1 LCADQL
7 NPLLPGRSFVYVSQF
22 SDKGVILMAEKSAIQ
37 RIKDLD
43 SERASIFDQA
53 KEEALEKAKAAVAE
67 LNALGLNYTLS
78 NGAGKAA
85 KTGPAKGQRT
95 IKAEAC
101 PICEFQT
108 SPPHDGRTHRSQKKK
123 GPFSA
128 AELKEK
134 GLVKV

>member
-1 LCADQL
+1 VRDQQGA
-7 NPLLPGRSFVYVSQF
+7 LLLGHFFVYERQC
-22 SDKGVILMAEKSAIQ
+22 KIMGVIRVADKSAIQ

-43 SERASIFDQA
+43 AERAGIFEQA

-67 LNALGLNYTLS
+67 LNALGLNYTLT
-78 NGAGKAA
+78 GGGKAA
-85 KTGPAKGQRT
+85 KAGSGKGKRA
-95 IKAEAC
+95 IKAAAC

-108 SPPHDGRTHRSQKKK
+108 TPPHDGRTHRSQKKK

-134 GLVKV
+134 GLVKT

>member
-1 LCADQL
+1 M
-7 NPLLPGRSFVYVSQF
+7 
-22 SDKGVILMAEKSAIQ
+22 GVIRMAEKSAIQ

-43 SERASIFDQA
+43 AERASIFDQA

-78 NGAGKAA
+78 NAAGKQG
-85 KTGPAKGQRT
+85 KTSPTQEKRA
-95 IKAEAC
+95 IKAAAC

-108 SPPHDGRTHRSQKKK
+108 APPHDGRTHRNQKKK

-128 AELKEK
+128 PELKEK

>member
-1 LCADQL
+1 
-7 NPLLPGRSFVYVSQF
+7 V
-22 SDKGVILMAEKSAIQ
+22 AEKSAIQ

-43 SERASIFDQA
+43 AERAGIFEQA
-53 KEEALEKAKAAVAE
+53 KEEALEKAKAALAE

-78 NGAGKAA
+78 SGAGKAA
-85 KTGPAKGQRT
+85 KAGSGKGKRA
-95 IKAEAC
+95 IKAAAC

-108 SPPHDGRTHRSQKKK
+108 TPPHDGRTHRNQKKK

-134 GLVKV
+134 GLIKV

>member
-1 LCADQL
+1 M
-7 NPLLPGRSFVYVSQF
+7 
-22 SDKGVILMAEKSAIQ
+22 GVIRMAEKSAIQ

-43 SERASIFDQA
+43 AERASIFDQA

-67 LNALGLNYTLS
+67 LNALGLNYTLT
-78 NGAGKAA
+78 NGAGKQA
-85 KTGPAKGQRT
+85 KTGPAKGKRT
-95 IKAEAC
+95 IKAAAC

-108 SPPHDGRTHRSQKKK
+108 SPPHDGRTHRNQKKK

-134 GLVKV
+134 GLAKV

>member
-1 LCADQL
+1 
-7 NPLLPGRSFVYVSQF
+7 
-22 SDKGVILMAEKSAIQ
+22 MAEKSAIQ

-43 SERASIFDQA
+43 AERASIFDQA

-78 NGAGKAA
+78 NSAGKQA
-85 KTGPAKGQRT
+85 KTASAKGKGA
-95 IKAEAC
+95 IKAAAC

-108 SPPHDGRTHRSQKKK
+108 TPPHDGRTHRNQKKK
-123 GPFSA
+123 APFSA

-134 GLVKV
+134 GLAKV

>member
-1 LCADQL
+1 
-7 NPLLPGRSFVYVSQF
+7 
-22 SDKGVILMAEKSAIQ
+22 MAEKSAIQ

-43 SERASIFDQA
+43 AERASIFDQA

-67 LNALGLNYTLS
+67 LNALGLNYTLGS
-78 NGAGKAA
+78 GTGKQGKAA
-85 KTGPAKGQRT
+85 TGKGKGA
-95 IKAEAC
+95 IKAAAC
-101 PICEFQT
+101 PICGFQT
-108 SPPHDGRTHRSQKKK
+108 MPPHDGRTHRNQKKK

>member
-1 LCADQL
+1 
-7 NPLLPGRSFVYVSQF
+7 
-22 SDKGVILMAEKSAIQ
+22 MAEKSAIQ

-43 SERASIFDQA
+43 AERASIFDQA
-53 KEEALEKAKAAVAE
+53 KEEALEKAKAAVAQ
-67 LNALGLNYTLS
+67 LNGLGLNYTLT

-85 KTGPAKGQRT
+85 KAGPGKGKRT
-95 IKAEAC
+95 IKAAAC

-108 SPPHDGRTHRSQKKK
+108 TPPHDGRTHRNQKKK

>member
-1 LCADQL
+1 MCPFDSAEFLYMNT
-7 NPLLPGRSFVYVSQF
+7 NPKKETFDV
-22 SDKGVILMAEKSAIQ
+22 AEKSAIQ

-43 SERASIFDQA
+43 AERASIFDHA

-67 LNALGLNYTLS
+67 LNGLGLNYTLT

-85 KTGPAKGQRT
+85 KAGPGKGKRA
-95 IKAEAC
+95 IKAAAC

-108 SPPHDGRTHRSQKKK
+108 TPPHDGRTHRNQKKK
-123 GPFSA
+123 SPFSA

>member
-1 LCADQL
+1 VHRTVG
-7 NPLLPGRSFVYVSQF
+7 PLLPGRSFVYVCQF
-22 SDKGVILMAEKSAIQ
+22 KKGVIRMAEKSVIQ

-43 SERASIFDQA
+43 AERAGIFEQA
-53 KEEALEKAKAAVAE
+53 EEEALEKAKAAVAE
-67 LNALGLNYTLS
+67 LNALGLNYTLTS
-78 NGAGKAA
+78 GAGKQA
-85 KTGPAKGQRT
+85 KAGPGKGKGA
-95 IKAEAC
+95 IKAAAC

-108 SPPHDGRTHRSQKKK
+108 TPPHDGRTHRNQKKK